1 MSGIVTIG
9 ESLGLVLARRAG
21 GFDLQSEAEMSF
33 GGAESNVAIAAARL
47 GAESAWIGRVGDDA
61 IGNRILRTLRAEQV
75 QLHATV
81 DPDAPTALMIKDRP
95 RPGHSRVTYYRRGF
109 AGSRIT
115 PADVPTE
122 VVAGADV
129 LHVTGISLALS
140 ESSAATILSA
150 VRLARERGVTVSFDV
165 NHRSKLWS
173 ADAAAPRYRE
183 LVALSDIVFA
193 GDDEAAMIV
202 GDGTPLQQARALQ
215 ALGPTQALIKRGEHG
230 ASGVD
235 GDFDVEVPAL
245 RVDVV
250 DTVGAGDAFAAGYLV
265 ELTRGGTLEQRMRTA
280 AACGAC
286 ACRADGDWESQPRWG
301 DVRGLIE
308 GTGDAVTR

>member
-9 ESLGLVLARRAG
+9 EALGLVLARRAG

-47 GAESAWIGRVGDDA
+47 GAESAWIGRLGDDA
-61 IGNRILRTLRAEQV
+61 IGNRIRRTLRAEQV
-75 QLHATV
+75 QLHATI

-95 RPGHSRVTYYRRGF
+95 RPGHSRVTYYRHGF

-115 PADVPTE
+115 PADVPNA
-122 VVAGADV
+122 VVTSADV

-140 ESSAATILSA
+140 DSAAETVLSA

-173 ADAAAPRYRE
+173 AEQAAPRYRE

-202 GDGTPLQQARALQ
+202 GGGTPLGQARALQ
-215 ALGPTQALIKRGEHG
+215 ALGPTQVLIKRGEHG

-235 GDFDVEVPAL
+235 GELELEVPAY

-265 ELTRGGTLEQRMRTA
+265 ELTRGGTLEQRLLTA

-286 ACRADGDWESQPRWG
+286 ACRSDGDWESQPSWG
-301 DVRGLIE
+301 DVQGLVE
-308 GTGDAVTR
+308 GSGDAVLR